1 MEDEIRKE
9 EIATDEGSCV
19 TENEETSGGIGTGAA
34 MLLGAALTVGLGA
47 GGKKL
52 YGWWKQKKE
61 KKLKDD
67 LEKVKEEDAEVID
80 SFDEEESE

>member
-9 EIATDEGSCV
+9 EIATDEESCV

-34 MLLGAALTVGLGA
+34 MLLGAALAVGLGA

-67 LEKVKEEDAEVID
+67 LEKVKEEDFEVID
-80 SFDEEESE
+80 SSDEEESE

>member
-34 MLLGAALTVGLGA
+34 MLLGAALAVGLGA

-52 YGWWKQKKE
+52 YGWWKQQRE
-61 KKLKDD
+61 KKLMEDI
-67 LEKVKEEDAEVID
+67 EKVEDAEVVD
-80 SFDEEESE
+80 SSDEEESK

>member
-9 EIATDEGSCV
+9 EIATDEGSYV

-34 MLLGAALTVGLGA
+34 MLLGAALAVGLGA

-67 LEKVKEEDAEVID
+67 LEKVKEEDFEVID
-80 SFDEEESE
+80 SSDEEESE